1 MKGFDAS
8 EVNQL
13 ERLLLLPDTS
23 FGLLEYKPRQDFSSI
38 ESTNDFDHFF
48 KVSKAILDDFKI
60 SEDDVEKLYMHGG
73 SSGGSLSKIN
83 ALIDGELWIVKLPSS
98 GDGNDAGIKEYEC
111 NKRAVDAG
119 LDVSDFMLLDS
130 KLTKGFFASKRF
142 DRKDG
147 RRVHM
152 VSLAGLLES

>member
-13 ERLLLLPDTS
+13 ERLLLLPDTA
-23 FGLLEYKPRQDFSSI
+23 FGLLEYKPQQDFSSI
-38 ESTNDFDHFF
+38 ESTNDFNHF

-111 NKRAVDAG
+111 NKRAVDVG